1 MLRIIERGWASRLS
15 NEKLFSHNTEKL
27 RRGNL
32 CFRKV
37 LVSKNIKDKRE
48 RGHHDFPSK
57 LCCLTV
63 PKIFVGETC
72 VSESFWYRK
81 MLRIRE
87 REGASR
93 LSIETLLS
101 HSTEKLR
108 RGNLCFRKILVSKNV
123 KDKRERGASRLS
135 IENLLSQYRKT
146 S

>member
-1 MLRIIERGWASRLS
+1 MLRIIERGGASRLS
-15 NEKLFSHNTEKL
+15 NENLLSHNTEKL

-37 LVSKNIKDKRE
+37 LVSKNVKDKRE

-63 PKIFVGETC
+63 PKNFVGETC

-87 REGASR
+87 RGGITTLHR
-93 LSIETLLS
+93 KFVVSIPKNIVGETCDS
-101 HSTEKLR
+101 EK
-108 RGNLCFRKILVSKNV
+108 FWYRKILWM
-123 KDKRERGASRLS
+123 RGGGR
-135 IENLLSQYRKT
+135 
-146 S
+146 